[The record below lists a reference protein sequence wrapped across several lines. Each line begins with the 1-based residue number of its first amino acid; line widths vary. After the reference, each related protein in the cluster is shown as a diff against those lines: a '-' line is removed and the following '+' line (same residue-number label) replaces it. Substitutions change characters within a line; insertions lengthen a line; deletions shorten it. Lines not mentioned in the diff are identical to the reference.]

1 MNMKLQICCPKITC
15 WLVFFF
21 QFPPCFLRFPL
32 QDALVVSCTSAFAA
46 AQSRCFEGWGLE
58 AGFVERKDSWGIQQP
73 YNHNHHFF
81 WRNLQEIHG
90 FEMLSVHFFVSFLLK
105 IWFLRGFGTFK
116 SKWSGAQLDQSTVA
130 RAAGSAQMGCLP
142 SIQRCRFI
150 AMDFYQF
157 KGTKLPIFNM
167 LNQLL
172 GILRTPK
179 KVRLLGGSTSG
190 TVDLTALLGV
200 TLLV

>member
-1 MNMKLQICCPKITC
+1 MNMKLESCWPKITC

-21 QFPPCFLRFPL
+21 QLPPCFLPL

-90 FEMLSVHFFVSFLLK
+90 FEKLSVHFFVSFLLK
-105 IWFLRGFGTFK
+105 IWFLWGFGTFK

-130 RAAGSAQMGCLP
+130 RAAGSAQMGCL
-142 SIQRCRFI
+142 
-150 AMDFYQF
+150 
-157 KGTKLPIFNM
+157 IFNM

-179 KVRLLGGSTSG
+179 KVRLLGGG
-190 TVDLTALLGV
+190 QEVGLLIWLHCWV
-200 TLLV
+200 SLC